1 MFKRAMLAMMVAL
14 LAGCRIWAAGDDP
27 AGRDLMP
34 QAQAVLA
41 ALNQYAR
48 ANGKAPPDLRA
59 LVPEYLKSLPAQ
71 PALDYSPKRGTL
83 VFNYP
88 TSWPPGSTSAC
99 QARVGDSAFHCAVYN

>member
-1 MFKRAMLAMMVAL
+1 MATVCAAL

-27 AGRDLMP
+27 TGRELMP

-41 ALNQYAR
+41 AVNQYAR
-48 ANGKAPPDLRA
+48 ANGKRPPELRS
-59 LVPEYLKSLPAQ
+59 LVPDYLKALPAQ
-71 PALDYSPKRGTL
+71 PALDYSARRGTL

-99 QARVGDSAFHCAVYN
+99 QAQVGDSAFHCAVYN

>member
-1 MFKRAMLAMMVAL
+1 MGKRAIVMAGAAL
-14 LAGCRIWAAGDDP
+14 LAGCRIWSAGDDP

-41 ALNQYAR
+41 AVNQYAR

-59 LVPEYLKSLPAQ
+59 LVPDYLKALPAQ
-71 PALDYSPKRGTL
+71 PVLDYSARRGTL

-99 QARVGDSAFHCAVYN
+99 QARVGDSVFRCAVYN